1 MYNLFFLSFSVQ
13 INVKI
18 EALQLGLRSRS
29 FPDIRRYAIQ
39 LELRVCVD
47 FLLPNIQSSS
57 SLLDRISAA
66 AMKNVEQRPKKSNI
80 KGDFQAFEL
89 ALKLAKIFFLFSQ
102 HTVPKGSVIVHCPFG
117 QNFARNYFAFKF
129 MFFFVAQFEFHVK
142 KVEYNIVHVPD
153 CILPYFFC
161 TSLILASF

>member
-1 MYNLFFLSFSVQ
+1 MTFTDFPFATEIKCIISFFSFYSSRL
-13 INVKI
+13 NVKI

-89 ALKLAKIFFLFSQ
+89 ALKLAKIFCSLNTLCQ
-102 HTVPKGSVIVHCPFG
+102 KGV
-117 QNFARNYFAFKF
+117 
-129 MFFFVAQFEFHVK
+129 
-142 KVEYNIVHVPD
+142 
-153 CILPYFFC
+153 
-161 TSLILASF
+161 

>member
-89 ALKLAKIFFLFSQ
+89 ALKLVKIFFVLSSLNTLCQKRLFFFYQNCLFPVWEKDVTGDFSPNFGTNFHNFSQ
-102 HTVPKGSVIVHCPFG
+102 CDPFWS
-117 QNFARNYFAFKF
+117 
-129 MFFFVAQFEFHVK
+129 EFR
-142 KVEYNIVHVPD
+142 
-153 CILPYFFC
+153 
-161 TSLILASF
+161 

>member
-89 ALKLAKIFFLFSQ
+89 ALKLAKIFLFSQ
-102 HTVPKGSVIVHCPFG
+102 HTVPK
-117 QNFARNYFAFKF
+117 RL
-129 MFFFVAQFEFHVK
+129 FF
-142 KVEYNIVHVPD
+142 
-153 CILPYFFC
+153 
-161 TSLILASF
+161 

>member
-1 MYNLFFLSFSVQ
+1 MWVLRNDFYRFSICHGDQMYNLFFLSFSVQ

-66 AMKNVEQRPKKSNI
+66 AMKNVEQKPKKI
-80 KGDFQAFEL
+80 KYQRRL
-89 ALKLAKIFFLFSQ
+89 S
-102 HTVPKGSVIVHCPFG
+102 
-117 QNFARNYFAFKF
+117 
-129 MFFFVAQFEFHVK
+129 
-142 KVEYNIVHVPD
+142 
-153 CILPYFFC
+153 
-161 TSLILASF
+161 SL

>member
-89 ALKLAKIFFLFSQ
+89 ALKLAKIFFVLS
-102 HTVPKGSVIVHCPFG
+102 THCAKRECDRSLPFWS
-117 QNFARNYFAFKF
+117 
-129 MFFFVAQFEFHVK
+129 EFR
-142 KVEYNIVHVPD
+142 
-153 CILPYFFC
+153 
-161 TSLILASF
+161 

>member
-1 MYNLFFLSFSVQ
+1 MWVLRNDFYRFSICHGDQMYNLFFLSFSVQ

-89 ALKLAKIFFLFSQ
+89 ALKLAKIFLFSQ
-102 HTVPKGSVIVHCPFG
+102 HTVPK
-117 QNFARNYFAFKF
+117 RL
-129 MFFFVAQFEFHVK
+129 FF
-142 KVEYNIVHVPD
+142 
-153 CILPYFFC
+153 
-161 TSLILASF
+161 

>member
-1 MYNLFFLSFSVQ
+1 MWVLRNDFYRFSICHGDQMYNLFFLSFSVQ

-89 ALKLAKIFFLFSQ
+89 ALKLAKIFFCSLNTLCQ
-102 HTVPKGSVIVHCPFG
+102 KGV
-117 QNFARNYFAFKF
+117 
-129 MFFFVAQFEFHVK
+129 
-142 KVEYNIVHVPD
+142 
-153 CILPYFFC
+153 
-161 TSLILASF
+161 